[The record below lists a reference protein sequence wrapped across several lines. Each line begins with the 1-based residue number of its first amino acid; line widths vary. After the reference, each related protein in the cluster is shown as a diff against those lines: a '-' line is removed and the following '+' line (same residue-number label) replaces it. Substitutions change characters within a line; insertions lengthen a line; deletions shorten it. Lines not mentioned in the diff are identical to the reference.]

1 MKVNKRK
8 NKENSNASDKKKS
21 QKQHTLEEKLEIMI
35 HYVNKKSQKKWLIS
49 LKKSQKGDF

>member
-21 QKQHTLEEKLEIMI
+21 QKQYTLGDMTMIMI
-35 HYVNKKSQKKWLIS
+35 CEVGLVFNLV
-49 LKKSQKGDF
+49 

>member
-35 HYVNKKSQKKWLIS
+35 HYVNKNSQKN
-49 LKKSQKGDF
+49 G

>member
-21 QKQHTLEEKLEIMI
+21 QKQYTLGEKLEIMI
-35 HYVNKKSQKKWLIS
+35 HYVNKNSQKN
-49 LKKSQKGDF
+49 G